1 MAAVVAGLP
10 RQIVRIVMAAYA
22 GMLVAKILVLLG
34 VLGLLGLQGLQQVRT
49 LFFMI
54 KLSSLVNRKKIV

>member
-1 MAAVVAGLP
+1 VAAVVAGLP

-22 GMLVAKILVLLG
+22 GMLVAKNLVLLG

-49 LFFMI
+49 
-54 KLSSLVNRKKIV
+54 